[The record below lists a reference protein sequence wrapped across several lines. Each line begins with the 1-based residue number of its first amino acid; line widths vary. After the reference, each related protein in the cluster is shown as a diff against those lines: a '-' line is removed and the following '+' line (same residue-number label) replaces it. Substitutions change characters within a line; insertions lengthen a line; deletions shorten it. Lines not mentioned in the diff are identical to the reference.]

1 MYSYH
6 NIIFYLARLLPVHW
20 HVGAEHYSVGEF
32 DEKGN
37 GPIDFHEVSRL
48 VQFEDDVFILRI

>member
-6 NIIFYLARLLPVHW
+6 ITSFSTSLVLPVHW

-32 DEKGN
+32 DEMGN
-37 GPIDFHEVSRL
+37 GPIDFHEVSKL
-48 VQFEDDVFILRI
+48 LEDDVFI